1 MLTSLNQVQQDANRV
16 KTNIEIEKQKC
27 AEDKIRNN
35 AEILKL
41 QDDLIKA
48 NKRLVELQT
57 EIDILKKAA
66 SNKQFVSNT
75 KKAKVKLNK

>member
-1 MLTSLNQVQQDANRV
+1 MLIKGGVSNRTPPFLYIYFS
-16 KTNIEIEKQKC
+16 KYNMQALEFYNNLLGDLEIEKQKC
-27 AEDKIRNN
+27 AEDKIKNN

-57 EIDILKKAA
+57 EI
-66 SNKQFVSNT
+66 NFP
-75 KKAKVKLNK
+75 